1 MDDHFSPIRS
11 NKYREDL
18 RSIKDFENVSRH
30 ILKTTENIIV
40 EVNVAYG
47 NIIFRKQ

>member
-1 MDDHFSPIRS
+1 MIRS
-11 NKYREDL
+11 YKYREDL
-18 RSIKDFENVSRH
+18 RSIKDFANVSRH
-30 ILKTTENIIV
+30 IFKTTENIIV